1 MIKAILYI
9 SGEEISGFDVSG
21 HAEYAPYGEDI
32 VCAAVS
38 ILTIATVNSLEAQ
51 LGEVQA
57 QVAEEG
63 RVTCF
68 LPEKLDARRL
78 LIAQSI
84 LKTLEMGLANVA
96 QAYPDY
102 IRLTRTKIDV
112 QRRCTGCL
120 N

>member
-9 SGEEISGFDVSG
+9 SDGEIKGFDVCG

-32 VCAAVS
+32 VCASVS
-38 ILTIATVNSLEAQ
+38 ILTITVVNSLEVQ
-51 LGEVQA
+51 LGQIKA
-57 QVAEEG
+57 QCSEEG

-68 LPEKLDARRL
+68 LPETLRGEQR

-84 LKTLEMGLANVA
+84 LKTLEMGLVNIE

-102 IRLTRTKIDV
+102 IILVRTKIE
-112 QRRCTGCL
+112 RK
-120 N
+120 

>member
-9 SGEEISGFDVSG
+9 GDGEVKGFDVCG

-38 ILTIATVNSLEAQ
+38 VLTIAAVNSLEAQ
-51 LGEVQA
+51 LGQIKA
-57 QVAEEG
+57 QVAESG

-68 LPEKLDARRL
+68 LPEALDARHRL
-78 LIAQSI
+78 MAQSI
-84 LKTLEMGLANVA
+84 LKTLEMGLVNVE

-102 IRLTRTKIDV
+102 IRLIRTKIE
-112 QRRCTGCL
+112 RK
-120 N
+120 

>member
-9 SGEEISGFDVSG
+9 SGGEIRGFDVSG

-68 LPEKLDARRL
+68 LPEQLDDRRL

-84 LKTLEMGLANVA
+84 L
-96 QAYPDY
+96 
-102 IRLTRTKIDV
+102 
-112 QRRCTGCL
+112 
-120 N
+120 

>member
-1 MIKAILYI
+1 M
-9 SGEEISGFDVSG
+9 SGDETWGFDIGG
-21 HAEYAPYGEDI
+21 HAGYAPYGEDI

-38 ILTIATVNSLEAQ
+38 MLAIAAINSLEAQ
-51 LGEVQA
+51 IG
-57 QVAEEG
+57 QVTARVADEG
-63 RVTCF
+63 RVTCR
-68 LPEKLDARRL
+68 LPESLDAHRA

-84 LKTLEMGLANVA
+84 LKTLEIGLENVM

-112 QRRCTGCL
+112 QRRCAGCL

>member
-9 SGEEISGFDVSG
+9 SGEEISGFDVGG

-38 ILTIATVNSLEAQ
+38 LLTIATVNSLEAQ
-51 LGEVQA
+51 LGDIRA

-68 LPEKLDARRL
+68 LPEKLEGERL

-84 LKTLEMGLANVA
+84 LKTLEMGLTNVA

-102 IRLTRTKIDV
+102 IRLIRTKIDV
-112 QRRCTGCL
+112 QRRCAGCL